1 MRLAVD
7 TGKRIY
13 FASVVEMRTLCG
25 LKRGKPANE
34 WAQLL
39 LWPLLWRI
47 SFLREPPFPMMTVL
61 FLLSTVSIQNQREN
75 FGTIWII
82 TFRDLLQLLIYM
94 RELGRMSFLRETTRT
109 SLLREL
115 QYHLLLI
122 LGVGLVVRP
131 ASILHQNGFEG
142 TMGNW
147 NV

>member
-1 MRLAVD
+1 MLGEVFSIEIRRRSSKKV
-7 TGKRIY
+7 GG
-13 FASVVEMRTLCG
+13 SMCG
-25 LKRGKPANE
+25 YSEVFPFLKQYQVFHRDDLDNHVPG
-34 WAQLL
+34 
-39 LWPLLWRI
+39 
-47 SFLREPPFPMMTVL
+47 PPP
-61 FLLSTVSIQNQREN
+61 
-75 FGTIWII
+75 
-82 TFRDLLQLLIYM
+82 QLLIYM

>member
-1 MRLAVD
+1 
-7 TGKRIY
+7 
-13 FASVVEMRTLCG
+13 
-25 LKRGKPANE
+25 
-34 WAQLL
+34 
-39 LWPLLWRI
+39 
-47 SFLREPPFPMMTVL
+47 MMIVL